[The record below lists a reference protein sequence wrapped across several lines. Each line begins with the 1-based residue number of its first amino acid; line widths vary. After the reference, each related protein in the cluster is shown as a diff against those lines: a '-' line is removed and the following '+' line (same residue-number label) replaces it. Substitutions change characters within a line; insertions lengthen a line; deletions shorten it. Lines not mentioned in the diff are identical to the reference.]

1 MEEDSASPR
10 GGATEEGDCGEDGSL
25 RIGVWE
31 ILKKKDR
38 EKKKTMKEFMVSEK
52 KKKRVVRWLVD
63 AFDRIQRARFLIF
76 HFSFFI
82 FHFSSYY

>member
-10 GGATEEGDCGEDGSL
+10 GGATEEDGSL

-38 EKKKTMKEFMVSEK
+38 EKKKTIKEFMVSEK
-52 KKKRVVRWLVD
+52 KKKKRVVR
-63 AFDRIQRARFLIF
+63 
-76 HFSFFI
+76 
-82 FHFSSYY
+82 

>member
-10 GGATEEGDCGEDGSL
+10 GGATEEDGSL

-38 EKKKTMKEFMVSEK
+38 EKKKTIKEFMVSEKK

>member
-10 GGATEEGDCGEDGSL
+10 GGATEEDGSL

-38 EKKKTMKEFMVSEK
+38 EKKKTIKEFMVSEK
-52 KKKRVVRWLVD
+52 KKKKWRCQVLTPPEVTTL
-63 AFDRIQRARFLIF
+63 
-76 HFSFFI
+76 
-82 FHFSSYY
+82 